1 MEVDMISKIK
11 TNSRAEW
18 LALRKQYIGGSDAAA
33 VVGMNPFSS
42 PFSLWAEK
50 VGRAPE
56 FEGNLATE
64 VGSFLEEFVAKKFER
79 ETGKTV
85 RRCNLSLVNDKY
97 PWAIA
102 NVDRLIVGEDAGLE
116 IKTTSELNMKS
127 FKNGEYPGN
136 YYCQCCHYLSVT
148 GKARWYL
155 AVLIGNREFRIF
167 TIERDEGELKAL
179 MDAEREFWNTYVLTG
194 KTPPVD
200 GHSATGQAI
209 RDMFQVDAGGSADLS
224 SLEDVFI
231 RRKAINEQIRALKT
245 DLDGLDNQVKVA
257 MGSASSGV
265 CGRYSV
271 SWKLQASSA
280 LDRDKIHEDFPEL
293 DFSQYAKQARVF
305 RVTEK
310 KQRTA

>member
-1 MEVDMISKIK
+1 MITKIK
-11 TNSRAEW
+11 TSSREEW
-18 LALRKQYIGGSDAAA
+18 KALRKQYIGGSDAAS

-50 VGRAPE
+50 VGKTPE

-64 VGSFLEEFVAKKFER
+64 VGTFLEEFVAKKFER

-85 RRCNLSLVNDKY
+85 RRCNLSLVNDEY

-116 IKTTSELNMKS
+116 IKTTSELNMKN

-136 YYCQCCHYLSVT
+136 YYCQCVHYLAVT

-155 AVLIGNREFRIF
+155 AVLIGNREFKIF
-167 TIERDEGELKAL
+167 TIDRDEEEIKAL
-179 MDAEREFWNTYVLTG
+179 MDAEREFWNTYVLPK

-200 GHSATGQAI
+200 GHSATSEAI
-209 RDMFQVDAGGSADLS
+209 KKIFSEEAGDSIDLS
-224 SLEDVFI
+224 GFLDVFQQ
-231 RRKAINEQIRALKT
+231 RKAISDQIDNLKKEKDALE
-245 DLDGLDNQVKVA
+245 NRVKVV
-257 MGSASSGV
+257 MGSMAKGT
-265 CGRYSV
+265 CGRFSV
-271 SWKLQASSA
+271 SWKLQNTSG
-280 LDRDKIHEDFPEL
+280 LDRDKIKADFPEI
-293 DFSQYAKQARVF
+293 DFSKYASQSRVF

-310 KQRTA
+310 KEKTA